1 MACKIVNKNKM
12 RYSEDIIEQV
22 RNANDIVDVIGQ
34 YVRLTKKGSNYFG
47 LCPFHGEKTASFSVS
62 PQKQIYYCFG
72 CGAGGNVISFIMEY
86 ENYTFSE
93 ALKYLA
99 DRARIELPT
108 ESNNEQRGFSELKS
122 RLYEINK
129 AAALFY
135 YNKLIKSENK
145 TGYRYFSENRRISNK
160 MITHFGLGYADKK
173 TPDELYRHLK
183 EKGFRDEDISKS
195 GLCIIEDRGK
205 RDKFWNR
212 VMFPIMDTNNRVVG
226 FGGRVMG
233 DGMPKYLNS
242 PETPIFDK
250 SSILYG
256 LNFAKKSRK
265 NYILICEGY
274 MDVIALHQAGF
285 TNAVAS
291 LGTAFNE
298 KHARL
303 LKRYT
308 DNVILTQDSDRAGT
322 NAKLRAFP
330 ILREA
335 GLNVKVLDMGEYKD
349 PDEFIKAMGPDAY
362 EERILKAKNAF
373 LFEIDVIKNEYDLSD
388 PAMKTRFYEDISERL
403 CVFTEPLERDN
414 YIQAVSHEQMIPYEE
429 LKSMVNIK
437 ALYKGMKTKEDQRF
451 DPDKEVIADI
461 KKEKNTSQMQDD
473 KPQKN
478 AYDRRR
484 QERLDKSILKSERLL
499 LSWMCARPEIIEK
512 LFHYVDIEDFTE
524 GIFRDTA
531 AEIIKQ
537 YQGGGLNPAAVMD
550 MYTDEPE
557 KRRQVGAIL
566 NADALYRSIED
577 MSTRDFEKAV
587 SEAVSKMK
595 LSRIDAE
602 IEKTGNDIYRF
613 QELMRKKNE
622 LSKLYIKL

>member
-1 MACKIVNKNKM
+1 M
-12 RYSEDIIEQV
+12 RYSEEIIEQV

-108 ESNNEQRGFSELKS
+108 ESSTEHRGFSELKS

-129 AAALFY
+129 VAALFY
-135 YNKLIKSENK
+135 YNKLIKGDNK
-145 TGYRYFSENRRISNK
+145 TGYRYFSGERRISNK
-160 MITHFGLGYADKK
+160 MITHFGLGYADK
-173 TPDELYRHLK
+173 TSPDELYRYLK
-183 EKGFRDEDISKS
+183 SKGFADEDISKS
-195 GLCIIEDRGK
+195 GLCIIDDRGNK
-205 RDKFWNR
+205 DKFWNR

-233 DGMPKYLNS
+233 EGMPKYLNS

-298 KHARL
+298 RHARL

-308 DNVILTQDSDRAGT
+308 DNVILTQDSDKAGT

-373 LFEIDVIKNEYDLSD
+373 LYEIEVIKSSYDLSD
-388 PAMKTRFYEDISERL
+388 PAMKTRFYEDTAERL
-403 CVFTEPLERDN
+403 CSFTEPLERDN
-414 YIQAVSHEQMIPYEE
+414 YVQAVSHEHMIPYEE

-437 ALYKGMKTKEDQRF
+437 ALYKGMKTKENQRF
-451 DPDKEVIADI
+451 DPDKEVIADLE
-461 KKEKNTSQMQDD
+461 KEKNASRMMDD
-473 KPQKN
+473 RQNKSVNNRQN
-478 AYDRRR
+478 QSAYEKRR
-484 QERLDKSILKSERLL
+484 QERLDKSVLKSERLL
-499 LSWMCARPEIIEK
+499 LSWMCARPEIIDK
-512 LFHYVDIEDFTE
+512 LSAYIGLEDFTE

-531 AEIIKQ
+531 AEIKRQHKEGI
-537 YQGGGLNPAAVMD
+537 LDPAKVMD
-550 MYTDEPE
+550 IYADEPE
-557 KRRQVGAIL
+557 KRKQAGAIL
-566 NADALYRSIED
+566 NADALYRGVED
-577 MSTRDFEKAV
+577 MSTRDLEKAV
-587 SEAVSKMK
+587 SEAVSKIR
-595 LSRIDAE
+595 LHGINEE
-602 IEKTGNDIYRF
+602 IEKSGNDIYRF
-613 QELMRKKNE
+613 QELMKMKNA
-622 LSKLYIKL
+622 LSRLDIKL

>member
-1 MACKIVNKNKM
+1 M

-108 ESNNEQRGFSELKS
+108 ENNSEQRGFSELKS

-129 AAALFY
+129 TAALFY
-135 YNKLIKSENK
+135 YNKLIKSENR

-173 TPDELYRHLK
+173 APDELYRHLK
-183 EKGFRDEDISKS
+183 EKGFKDEDISKS
-195 GLCIIEDRGK
+195 GLCIIEERGK
-205 RDKFWNR
+205 KDKFWNR

-308 DNVILTQDSDRAGT
+308 DNVILTQDSDKAGT

-335 GLNVKVLDMGEYKD
+335 GLNVRVLDMGEYKD

-362 EERILKAKNAF
+362 EEKIAKAKNAF
-373 LFEIDVIKNEYDLSD
+373 LYEIDVIKNEYDLSD
-388 PAMKTRFYEDISERL
+388 PAMKTRFYEDIAERL
-403 CVFTEPLERDN
+403 CGFTEPLERDN
-414 YIQAVSHEQMIPYEE
+414 YIQAVSHEHMIPYEE

-451 DPDKEVIADI
+451 DPDKEAINDI
-461 KKEKNTSQMQDD
+461 KKERSNPLEQENKQPKT
-473 KPQKN
+473 

-484 QERLDKSILKSERLL
+484 QERQDKSIIKSERLL
-499 LSWMCARPEIIEK
+499 LSWMCARPEIIDR
-512 LFHYVDIEDFTE
+512 LACYIEIDDFTE

-537 YQGGGLNPAAVMD
+537 YHEGSLDPAAVMD
-550 MYTDEPE
+550 IYADEPE

-577 MSTRDFEKAV
+577 MSTRDLEKAM
-587 SEAVSKMK
+587 SEAVSKIK

-602 IEKTGNDIYRF
+602 IENTGNDIYKF

-622 LSKLYIKL
+622 LSKLDIKL